1 MFICNYLFYV
11 WGDCM
16 IPKFK
21 IGDKVKTKEGSV
33 FNIYAIFITADCVEY
48 SGKTSPC
55 YYLECSLETFVE
67 PKPKVKK
74 YLYAYRVG
82 NKPEAVSGYF
92 HENDSDFKNDPHG
105 QITWS
110 KRLDW
115 SMIEV
120 EE

>member
-1 MFICNYLFYV
+1 
-11 WGDCM
+11 M

-33 FNIYAIFITADCVEY
+33 FNIGVIFITADCVEY

-74 YLYAYRVG
+74 YLYAYT
-82 NKPEAVSGYF
+82 N
-92 HENDSDFKNDPHG
+92 NDDTYITGTYYKSYEDFAKTRKHSFS
-105 QITWS
+105 Q
-110 KRLDW
+110 RLDW
-115 SMIEV
+115 SEIEV
-120 EE
+120 SE